1 MKCPRCGNEMV
12 LDTHRKYPLNM
23 CYECGYME
31 GRPVGDTTS
40 KTNYEHMKTLNFNE
54 MVVFL
59 SKGLGLEESV
69 VSNFAPAQFLYFP
82 YHASESSKSMSVGST
97 GSSRSTDDM

>member
-40 KTNYEHMKTLNFNE
+40 KRLKTMNFNE
-54 MVVFL
+54 TVAL
-59 SKGLGLEESV
+59 LHNGLGIDKAKLV
-69 VSNFAPAQFLYFP
+69 DWLYQD
-82 YHASESSKSMSVGST
+82 AKN
-97 GSSRSTDDM
+97 

>member
-31 GRPVGDTTS
+31 GRPVGIPPARPTTS
-40 KTNYEHMKTLNFNE
+40 I
-54 MVVFL
+54 
-59 SKGLGLEESV
+59 
-69 VSNFAPAQFLYFP
+69 
-82 YHASESSKSMSVGST
+82 
-97 GSSRSTDDM
+97 

>member
-40 KTNYEHMKTLNFNE
+40 KTDRK
-54 MVVFL
+54 
-59 SKGLGLEESV
+59 SV
-69 VSNFAPAQFLYFP
+69 V
-82 YHASESSKSMSVGST
+82 
-97 GSSRSTDDM
+97 

>member
-12 LDTHRKYPLNM
+12 LDTHRKYPLNIVLRM
-23 CYECGYME
+23 RLYG

-40 KTNYEHMKTLNFNE
+40 KTNYEHMKNLNFNE

-69 VSNFAPAQFLYFP
+69 VSNWLNDPL
-82 YHASESSKSMSVGST
+82 
-97 GSSRSTDDM
+97 D

>member
-54 MVVFL
+54 MVV
-59 SKGLGLEESV
+59 S
-69 VSNFAPAQFLYFP
+69 FADFRGRGGD
-82 YHASESSKSMSVGST
+82 GSCRIQWWS
-97 GSSRSTDDM
+97 GKCEQLAERSPRLR

>member
-1 MKCPRCGNEMV
+1 MRLYG
-12 LDTHRKYPLNM
+12 
-23 CYECGYME
+23 

-40 KTNYEHMKTLNFNE
+40 KTNYEHMKNLNFNE

-69 VSNFAPAQFLYFP
+69 VSNWLNDPL
-82 YHASESSKSMSVGST
+82 
-97 GSSRSTDDM
+97 D

>member
-23 CYECGYME
+23 CYECGYMD

-59 SKGLGLEESV
+59 SKG
-69 VSNFAPAQFLYFP
+69 FAPAQFLYFP

-97 GSSRSTDDM
+97 GSSRSTEDM